1 MEEIKYPL
9 PKRTLKPR
17 QCGLTMVIDKGL
29 GISAYKDLLNL
40 AGEKIDFL
48 KLGFGTAAFYPLNI
62 LQDKIF
68 LAKEKKIDIYFGGT
82 FLEIIIWQNKLN
94 EYLTW
99 LKELGLDVVE
109 VSDGTIY
116 LSEAKRALVIK
127 EAQKMGFKVL
137 SEVGK
142 KNIKDERAISY
153 RIKQI
158 KNDLMLGVCKVIVE
172 GRESGKGIGLYDDSG
187 RIKHDDLQSLTVA
200 GINTDNLIFEAPL
213 KNQQTELIALF
224 GNNVNLGNILP
235 DEVLALEALRLGLRG
250 DTFRLALE
258 EEKNED
264 RDLCFAQGS
273 GRTQR

>member
-9 PKRTLKPR
+9 PKRTVKPR
-17 QCGLTMVIDKGL
+17 QRGLTMVIDKGL
-29 GISAYKDLLNL
+29 GINAYKDLLNL

-68 LAKEKKIDIYFGGT
+68 LAKEKKIDVYFGGT

-94 EYLTW
+94 EYLSW
-99 LKELGLDVVE
+99 LKELGIDVVE

-127 EAQKMGFKVL
+127 KAQKMGFKVL

-142 KNIKDERAISY
+142 KNIKDERDISY

-158 KNDLMLGVCKVIVE
+158 KNDLTLGVCKVIVE
-172 GRESGKGIGLYDDSG
+172 GRESGKGIGFYDNSG
-187 RIKHDDLQSLTVA
+187 RIKPDDLQELTAA

-264 RDLCFAQGS
+264 RDLCSARGG

>member
-9 PKRTLKPR
+9 PKRTVKPR
-17 QCGLTMVIDKGL
+17 QRGLTMVIDKGL
-29 GISAYKDLLNL
+29 GINAYKDLLNL

-68 LAKEKKIDIYFGGT
+68 LAKEKKIDVYFGGT

-94 EYLTW
+94 EYLSW
-99 LKELGLDVVE
+99 LKELGIDVVE

-127 EAQKMGFKVL
+127 KAQKMGFKVL

-142 KNIKDERAISY
+142 KNIKDERDISY

-158 KNDLMLGVCKVIVE
+158 KNDLTLGVCKVIVE
-172 GRESGKGIGLYDDSG
+172 GRESGKGVGFYDNSG
-187 RIKHDDLQSLTVA
+187 RIKPDDLQELTAA

-213 KNQQTELIALF
+213 KNQQTELITLF

-264 RDLCFAQGS
+264 RDLCSARG
-273 GRTQR
+273 GWRA